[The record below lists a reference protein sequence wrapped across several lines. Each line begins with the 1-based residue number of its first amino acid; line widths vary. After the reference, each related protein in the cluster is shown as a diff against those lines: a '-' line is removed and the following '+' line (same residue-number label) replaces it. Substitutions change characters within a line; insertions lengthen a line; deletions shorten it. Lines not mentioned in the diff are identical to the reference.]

1 MTDRDREYLRCLAR
15 AHQLTGDE
23 SDEEDR
29 IATALADAC
38 ERLGASRE
46 ELEERTALELQT
58 EGFFRI
64 EATP

>member
-1 MTDRDREYLRCLAR
+1 MTHRDREYLRCLAR

-38 ERLGASRE
+38 ERLGANLA
-46 ELEERTALELQT
+46 ELQERTAGELARD
-58 EGFFRI
+58 GFFRI
-64 EATP
+64 EATQ